1 MPRIVEP
8 LTDVKCR
15 QSKYSENGKNKLFDG
30 GGLFLELRP
39 KSKKWRLKFRHNNKE
54 SVITLGDYPA
64 ISLAEARKERTTIKL
79 ALSQG
84 IHPVID
90 RNAKRAATIRMQ
102 QETFAAVAE
111 EWFAFKR
118 KDWGDHH
125 YNAVTFFIRKDANKY
140 LGALPVTK
148 ITSVDVLSTVRKIEE
163 RGALVLA
170 SRVLSWIRMILTY
183 AAGTGRVQQNV
194 ALGLNEF
201 LESRP
206 PVTSHAYVKE
216 DQLPRMM
223 YMVYNYGGL
232 FATRMAL
239 RLIMYVFLRP
249 SELVAAQWREIDFER
264 KIWTVPSSRM
274 KGRVKQKKY
283 GEPHLIPLSAQAI
296 AILRSVHKVTG
307 RGVYLFPSIRKVGHL
322 PMSRTVL
329 KNALNSLGL
338 QNEQSAHGFRGLA
351 STIMNESRLFSAKAI
366 DIQLS
371 HKPKAESDS
380 ELNYNHAQYFDE
392 RVKLMQW
399 WGDYLEMQ
407 YKNYDC
413 DTSVASISVGTA
425 EPIDNVCAAP

>member
-1 MPRIVEP
+1 MVEP

-102 QETFAAVAE
+102 KETFADIAE

-118 KDWGDHH
+118 KDWSDHH
-125 YNAVTFFIRKDANKY
+125 YNSVTFFIRKDANKY
-140 LGALPVTK
+140 LGALPVAK
-148 ITSVDVLSTVRKIEE
+148 ITSLDVLSAVRVIEA
-163 RGALVLA
+163 RGAIVLA

-183 AAGTGRVQQNV
+183 ATGTGRVQHNV
-194 ALGLNEF
+194 AIGLNEF

-206 PVTSHAYVKE
+206 PITPHAYVTD
-216 DQLPRMM
+216 DQIPRMM
-223 YMVYNYGGL
+223 HMVYNYSGV
-232 FATRMAL
+232 FTTRMAL

-264 KIWTVPSSRM
+264 KIWTVPASRM

-283 GEPHLIPLSAQAI
+283 GNPHLVPLSRQAI
-296 AILRSVHKVTG
+296 DILKNLHKGTG
-307 RGVYLFPSIRKVGHL
+307 RGMYLFPSMRKGGHQ
-322 PMSRTVL
+322 PMSRCTL
-329 KNALNSLGL
+329 KNSLNNLGL
-338 QNEQSAHGFRGLA
+338 QHDQSAHGFRSLA

-366 DIQLS
+366 DMQLS
-371 HKPKAESDS
+371 HKPEAESES
-380 ELNYNHAQYFDE
+380 ELNYNHAQYLEE
-392 RVKLMQW
+392 RVRIMQW
-399 WGDYLEMQ
+399 WGDYLERQ

-413 DTSVASISVGTA
+413 DTSVASIGVGTA
-425 EPIDNVCAAP
+425 EPVDNVCAAP